1 MPKSLVIVESN
12 AKIKTISKFLGKDY
26 QVLSSIGHVKDLPKQ
41 RLGVNVEDEFEPEY
55 ITIRGKGKLLS
66 QIRKSAATS
75 DKIFIATDPDR
86 EGEAIA
92 HHLAEEMKIKNG
104 RIYRVMFNE
113 ITEKAVKSALE
124 NPTKINDNKVA
135 AQKARRVVDR
145 LVGYQVSPVLWRTVY
160 RGLSAGRVQSVAL
173 RLICEREDEID
184 VFVPVEYWSVTA
196 RLQGKQVDPFLSKLI
211 KIEGYIP
218 RLGNEAETTSVCDE
232 IKKSTFVTKD
242 IKKKIV
248 NRNPAPPFTT
258 STMQQAAAN
267 RVGYSS
273 KKIMMIAQ
281 QLYEGIELGGDG
293 SVGLITY
300 MRTDSTRIASE
311 ALQAVREYIMV
322 GYGKEYL
329 PKSPRKFKVKSGAQ
343 DAHEAIRPT
352 SLKFDPKK
360 IRRYLT
366 NEQFKLYELIWNRFV
381 ASQME
386 AAKIQQTSID
396 IQAGEKFLFRTT
408 GSIITFRGFLQVY
421 EDDESEKKPGSNEKE
436 LPIPANLKVGDA
448 LDLLNLDPRQHFTK
462 PPPRFS
468 EASLIKELDNLG
480 IGRPSTYATIIGT
493 ILSRKYVLKEQRQLC
508 PTELGRTVTKI
519 LVQNFSKLFN
529 VEFTA
534 NMEEDLDKIE
544 AGKKKFIDVT
554 KDFYKPFR
562 IALDEVD
569 SKKQEI
575 RDSLQE
581 STKEN
586 CAECGSPLIIRW
598 GRNGKFMACSGYPD
612 CKYTKPLEEPE
623 KVEEKCDN
631 CGKPML
637 IKHGRFGRFLA
648 CSGYP
653 DCKNTKAISIGV
665 NCPKDDCNG
674 FVVEKKSKRGRTF
687 YGCSNYPNCKFATW
701 NLPVNQKCPNCGNAY
716 MESRSSQSKGEFYYC
731 PACKGQM
738 EIEDKKE
745 SAAAI
750 S

>member
-586 CAECGSPLIIRW
+586 CAECGSSLIIRW

>member
-1 MPKSLVIVESN
+1 MPKFLVIVESN

-26 QVLSSIGHVKDLPKQ
+26 QVMSSIGHIKDLPKQ
-41 RLGVNVEDEFEPEY
+41 RLGVNIENEFEPEY
-55 ITIRGKGKLLS
+55 ITIRGKGKLLA

-113 ITEKAVKSALE
+113 ITEKAVKFALE
-124 NPTKINDNKVA
+124 NPTRINENKVA

-173 RLICEREDEID
+173 RLICEREDEIE
-184 VFVPVEYWSVTA
+184 VFVPAEYWSVTA
-196 RLQGKQVDPFLSKLI
+196 RLQGKQIDLFLSKLI
-211 KIEGYIP
+211 KIEGNML
-218 RLGNEAETTSVCDE
+218 RLGNEAGTISVCDE
-232 IKKSTFVTKD
+232 IKKSSFVTKD

-267 RVGYSS
+267 RVGYSA

-329 PKSPRKFKVKSGAQ
+329 PKSARKFKVKSGAQ

-352 SLKFDPKK
+352 SLKFVPKK

-386 AAKIQQTSID
+386 SAKIQQTSID

-421 EDDESEKKPGSNEKE
+421 EDDESEKKSEISEKE
-436 LPIPANLKVGDA
+436 LPIPANLKVGDS

-468 EASLIKELDNLG
+468 ESSLIKELDNLG

-493 ILSRKYVLKEQRQLC
+493 ILSRKYVEKEQRQLC

-534 NMEEDLDKIE
+534 NMEADLDKIE
-544 AGKKKFIDVT
+544 AGKKQFVEVT
-554 KDFYKPFR
+554 KDFYKPFK

-581 STKEN
+581 STNEK
-586 CAECGSPLIIRW
+586 CPECDNQLIIRW
-598 GRNGKFMACSGYPD
+598 GRNGKFMACSNYPD

-623 KVEEKCDN
+623 KVEDTCDS
-631 CGKPML
+631 CGLPMV

-653 DCKNTKAISIGV
+653 NCKTTKAISIGV

-674 FVVEKKSKRGRTF
+674 FIVEKKSKRGRTF

-716 MESRSSQSKGEFYYC
+716 MESRSTQSKGDFYYC

-738 EIEDKKE
+738 QIEDKKE